1 MSFNAF
7 VIAFQDEDLSLSL
20 RQLLASPR
28 GRATVAAELLA
39 LVGGWLGGRVGVL
52 CRWVGLLDKAKLFK

>member
-1 MSFNAF
+1 MAVLWRLSARRLVSFNAF

-20 RQLLASPR
+20 RQLLESTR

-39 LVGGWLGGRVGVL
+39 LVGHG
-52 CRWVGLLDKAKLFK
+52 AA